1 MEEKNRRKLKVLV
14 AIDGSEIGNL
24 VIKASGRYAKI
35 SDCDLTVLNVA
46 KVDPLTA
53 ELHETGHITDLGRRK
68 KEEAEEIVAKA
79 QKTLKHYGVECEAKV
94 GVGPVA
100 ATILEVA
107 EKGNFDV
114 IFVGSRGFGGIKRM
128 LLGSVA
134 DDVIRHAHC
143 SVTVIR

>member
-14 AIDGSEIGNL
+14 AIDGSELGNM
-24 VIKASGRYAKI
+24 VIKRSGQFAKVT
-35 SDCDLTVLNVA
+35 DCDLTVLNV
-46 KVDPLTA
+46 VEPLPGSYA
-53 ELHETGHITDLGRRK
+53 EMPGAIADFIRRK

-79 QKTLKHYGVECEAKV
+79 QKTLKHYGVACKTQI

-100 ATILEVA
+100 SEIVEVA
-107 EKGNFDV
+107 EQGNFDV

-143 SVTVIR
+143 SVTVVR

>member
-14 AIDGSEIGNL
+14 AIDSSEISNI
-24 VIKASGRYAKI
+24 VIKRSGQFAKVT
-35 SDCDLTVLNVA
+35 DCDLTVLNV
-46 KVDPLTA
+46 VEPLPGSYA
-53 ELHETGHITDLGRRK
+53 EMPGAIADFTRSK

-79 QKTLKHYGVECEAKV
+79 QRTLKHYGVECKTQV

-100 ATILEVA
+100 AEIVEVA
-107 EKGNFDV
+107 EEGNFDV
-114 IFVGSRGFGGIKRM
+114 VFVGSRGFGGIKRM

-143 SVTVIR
+143 SVTVVR

>member
-14 AIDGSEIGNL
+14 AIDGSELGTM
-24 VIKASGRYAKI
+24 VIKRSGQFAKVT
-35 SDCDLTVLNVA
+35 DCDLTVLNVA
-46 KVDPLTA
+46 KVDPLNA
-53 ELHETGHITDLGRRK
+53 ELHEAGKITDLVRTK
-68 KEEAEEIVAKA
+68 KEEAEKIVAKA
-79 QKTLKHYGVECEAKV
+79 QKTLKQYGVECEAQV

-100 ATILEVA
+100 ETILEVA